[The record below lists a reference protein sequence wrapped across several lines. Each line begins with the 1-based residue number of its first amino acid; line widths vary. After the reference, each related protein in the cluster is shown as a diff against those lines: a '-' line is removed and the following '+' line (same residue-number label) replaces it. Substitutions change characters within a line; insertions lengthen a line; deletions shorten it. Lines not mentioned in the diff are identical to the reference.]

1 MSRLFTVGLFVL
13 LVACACSVRPA
24 FAQSPPRNGDWA
36 EFRGPTGQG
45 HADQSVLPTHW
56 DPDTNITWRTE
67 IPGVG
72 WSSPVIVAGRVY
84 VTTAVPLSEDEKP
97 DQSLRALCLDANSGK
112 ILWNVEIFQENG
124 QTAPRIH
131 PKNSH
136 ASPTAIVEEDK
147 VYVHFGHLGTACLN
161 TSDGSIVW
169 ATQEL
174 MYKPTHGNGGSPV
187 LVDDKLTFSIDG
199 VDKQAV
205 VALDKATGRIT
216 WETERG
222 TKEGVKPFSFCTS
235 LVIEVNGQK
244 QLISPGS
251 GVVMALD
258 PATGDEIW
266 RVDYGKGYS
275 VVPRPIYANGLLY
288 ICTGYDRSTMIAIR
302 PDGTGDLTDTH
313 VEFTMDKGVP
323 YNPSLLAVDDAVY
336 MISDN
341 GVLSCLDGKTGEL
354 RWKQRIGGNFS
365 ASPLYANGLVY
376 LLDEAG
382 LTTVFKPGEEFEEVS
397 QNDLNERSLASFGIT
412 GNAILLRTEKA
423 IYRIETK

>member
-1 MSRLFTVGLFVL
+1 MSRLFIVGLFVVF
-13 LVACACSVRPA
+13 VALASSIRPA
-24 FAQSPPRNGDWA
+24 IAQSPPRDGDWA

-56 DPDTNITWRTE
+56 APDSNITWRTE

-72 WSSPVIVAGRVY
+72 WSSPVIVDGRVY
-84 VTTAVPLSEDEKP
+84 VTTAVPLSEDAKP
-97 DQSLRALCLDANSGK
+97 DQSLRALCLDVNSGE
-112 ILWNVEIFQENG
+112 ILWNVEVFQENG

-161 TSDGSIVW
+161 TSDGSLVW

-187 LVDDKLTFSIDG
+187 LVGDKLIFSIDG
-199 VDKQAV
+199 VDKQEV
-205 VALDKATGRIT
+205 VALDKATGKIA

-222 TKEGVKPFSFCTS
+222 KKEGVKPFSFCTS

-251 GVVMALD
+251 GIVLALD

-275 VVPRPIYANGLLY
+275 VVPRPVYANGLLY
-288 ICTGYDRSTMIAIR
+288 ICTGYDRSTMIAVR
-302 PDGTGDLTDTH
+302 PDGTGDLTETH
-313 VEFTMDKGVP
+313 VEFTVDKGVP
-323 YNPSLLAVDDAVY
+323 YNPSLLAVEDAVY

-341 GVLSCLDGKTGEL
+341 GVLSCLDGKTGKL

-382 LTTVFKPGEEFEEVS
+382 LTTVFKPGEQFEEVA
-397 QNDLNERSLASFGIT
+397 QNDLKERSLASFGIS

-423 IYRIETK
+423 LYRIEIK